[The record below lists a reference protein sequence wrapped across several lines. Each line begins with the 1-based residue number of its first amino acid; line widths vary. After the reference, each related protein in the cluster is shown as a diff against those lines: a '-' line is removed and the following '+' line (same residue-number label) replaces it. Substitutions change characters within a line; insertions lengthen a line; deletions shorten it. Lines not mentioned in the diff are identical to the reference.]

1 MPVVL
6 DNLSIIMY
14 TVAMNTL
21 NTNILT
27 VRQNNKLVLSNMLRQ
42 YCSRLVWAVLE
53 GWDAF
58 LVKSGRVKAQES
70 LE

>member
-1 MPVVL
+1 ME
-6 DNLSIIMY
+6 NNTQII
-14 TVAMNTL
+14 
-21 NTNILT
+21 I

-53 GWDAF
+53 GWDVF
-58 LVKSGRVKAQES
+58 LVKSGRVKPQES